1 MEYTL
6 NQLIE
11 CYRTD
16 PYSSFFKLSYTVR
29 VKHERL
35 LSRISREHGS
45 IILKSIRT
53 RTLMI
58 WHHGWLGDGNI
69 AMAHSLLS
77 RLRVLFRFG
86 AALLEDSECE
96 RLMGALEKLRFEK
109 GVTRRDQTMSRE
121 QAEAIRAKAHWRGW
135 PSIALAQALQFELSL
150 RQKDCIG
157 EWLPMSEPGFSDV
170 THRDYG
176 KWFRGLRWEEID
188 AHFVLRRSI
197 GKREKNIEAQL
208 RLAPMVMEELS
219 LMCRD
224 VDPSTIM
231 RSDLPPS
238 GPVILN
244 EISAYPYT
252 PAEFRRK
259 WRLVANL
266 AGVPKHVTNRDS
278 HSASDN

>member
-1 MEYTL
+1 MEYSL
-6 NQLIE
+6 DELIE

-16 PYSSFFKLSYTVR
+16 PQSSFVKLSYAVR
-29 VKHERL
+29 VRHERL
-35 LSRISREHGS
+35 LSRMSREHGR
-45 IILKSIRT
+45 IMLRSIRT
-53 RTLMI
+53 RTLVI
-58 WHHGWLGDGNI
+58 WHRDWSGNGKV
-69 AMAHSLLS
+69 AMAHSLLT

-86 AALLEDSECE
+86 AAMLEDSECE
-96 RLMGALEKLRFEK
+96 RLMGALEKLQFEK

-121 QAEAIRAKAHWRGW
+121 QAVAIRAKAHWRGW
-135 PSIALAQALQFELSL
+135 DSMALAQALQFELML

-157 EWLPMSEPGFSDV
+157 EWVPMSEPGFSDI

-188 AHFVLRRSI
+188 AHMVLRRTTSK
-197 GKREKNIEAQL
+197 GDNIEVEL

-219 LMCRD
+219 HMCRD
-224 VDPSTIM
+224 VDPSTIT
-231 RSDLPPS
+231 RGDLPTA

-266 AGVPKHVTNRDS
+266 AGIPKHITNRDS
-278 HSASDN
+278 YSAT